1 MVEKHD
7 LVHEFPEYRDQ
18 IHELKMNDR
27 HFAKLFNDYNEVQHE
42 VHGIETG
49 GEFVNEDYLEQ
60 RKKERLHLKDQLYQM
75 LKDSTG

>member
-42 VHGIETG
+42 VHGIETR

-60 RKKERLHLKDQLYQM
+60 RKKERLHLKDQLYHM
-75 LKDSTG
+75 LKDSAG